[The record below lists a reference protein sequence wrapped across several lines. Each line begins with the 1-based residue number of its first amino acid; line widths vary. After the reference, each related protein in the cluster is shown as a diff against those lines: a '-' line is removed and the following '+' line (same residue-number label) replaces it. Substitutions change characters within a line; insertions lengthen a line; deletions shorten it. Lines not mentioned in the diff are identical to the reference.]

1 MVKNSQ
7 DIYVFIYVSIKIID
21 IFFYKSI
28 YRTYIKK
35 VILINAILHI
45 YISKINFIRIR
56 KKIRQVVIY

>member
-1 MVKNSQ
+1 MIKNSQ